1 MYRDWVKS
9 YKNITEYIQPVPLQV
24 LFGKIPKTLKG
35 TYYKVSPGEFTKY
48 DTTVKHPFDG
58 DGYISSFKF
67 FNSAVHYQS
76 RFVNTFHRNIETSLK
91 KRIFTGAFG
100 TKGLI
105 PILKNPANTSII
117 EWNNELIVFCE
128 SGIPYR
134 IDPITLETIGTIS
147 EFQEGIS
154 IRTPYEYVNKFL
166 YKIGIIGDVIG
177 AHPKKINGRLIF
189 YSIEFKGNDS
199 SIFFYELDDKLTIVN
214 KTEYQ
219 VEGHLYFIHDF
230 IVTEDYYIFIQHSLK
245 MDLSKLKD
253 GLVNTLVEDET
264 KKANILHVVAR
275 PHTNKI
281 TYKKEVLPGFITHH
295 IDINDNQSKDKVELY
310 SVWYPKVISWNEME
324 HIHRANLYY
333 SYISLPDMNIYQKV
347 IFNEWIEFPVYDNKK
362 NIFALMAHN
371 GNTQG
376 SLVRI
381 DATDFKK
388 YDIWYASKRSFFS
401 EPIVADNYI
410 LLTCYN
416 AILDK
421 SFLYIFNKDI
431 VHGPEAICLLPEPT
445 PIGLHSCWSDKI

>member
-1 MYRDWVKS
+1 MYKDWVKS
-9 YKNITEYIQPVPLQV
+9 YKNITEYTQPVPLHI
-24 LFGKIPKTLKG
+24 LSGKIPNKLKG

-48 DTTVKHPFDG
+48 ESTVKHPFDG

-67 FNSAVHYQS
+67 FNGNVHYQS
-76 RFVNTFHRNIETSLK
+76 RFVDTFHRTIETSLK
-91 KRIFTGAFG
+91 KRVFTGAFG

-117 EWNNELIVFCE
+117 EWNNELLVFCE

-134 IDPITLETIGTIS
+134 IDPITLETKGTIA

-154 IRTPYEYVNKFL
+154 LRTPYEYVNKFL

-177 AHPKKINGRLIF
+177 AHPKKINGNLVF

-199 SIFFYELDDKLTIVN
+199 SIFFYELDDSLKIVH

-219 VEGHLYFIHDF
+219 VNGHLYFIHDF

-275 PHTNKI
+275 PNRNKEN
-281 TYKKEVLPGFITHH
+281 YQKEVLPGFITHH
-295 IDINDNQSKDKVELY
+295 IDIKNNNSKNEIELF

-324 HIHRANLYY
+324 HIHRANLYHTHM
-333 SYISLPDMNIYQKV
+333 SLPDKNIAQKV
-347 IFNEWIEFPVYDNKK
+347 IFNEWIEFPVYDNKE
-362 NIFALMAHN
+362 NIYALMEYN

-376 SLVRI
+376 SLVKI
-381 DATDFKK
+381 NATNFKK
-388 YDIWYASKRSFFS
+388 YDVWYASKRSFFS
-401 EPIVADNYI
+401 EPIIADDYV

-416 AILDK
+416 ALLDK
-421 SFLYIFNKDI
+421 SYLYIFNKEI
-431 VHGPEAICLLPEPT
+431 IEGPEAICLLPEPT